1 MTSQTPVLEHKDT
14 LAGSADTQALEQ
26 LSHAL
31 SQREAEL
38 GQREQAVLRQE
49 DATRAK
55 VGLDEQTAALLREA
69 NENLVVATVHAQTMT
84 EAAESAVAQ
93 LSHMAQHDIL
103 TGLPNRALLS
113 DRLAQSM
120 ALAQRHGQKVVLI
133 YLDLD
138 NFKNI
143 NDSLGHAVGDAL
155 LRAVAQ
161 RLSTSVR
168 QSDTVCRQGGD
179 EFVLLLAEV
188 DTVKDAARAAAM
200 LIEATSTP
208 YLVGE
213 HRLHVSASIGLS
225 IYPDD
230 GNDVETLLR
239 NADTAMYHAKKNGRN
254 NFQMFSSDMHARAVA
269 RQTIEVALRQA
280 LESGGLLLHYQPKVR
295 LETGKITATEA
306 LVRLQRPDQPLL
318 YPGHFVGVA
327 EECGL
332 IVPLGRWVL
341 RTACSQAAA
350 WLQAGLACGR
360 IAVNVS
366 AAEFHGKDFVLA
378 VQNVLDETGLDPA
391 VLELELTESSLMQDT
406 ETTTAILRSLKAM
419 GVHIAIDDFGTGYSS
434 LSYLR
439 RFPID
444 TLKIDQSFV
453 SDITVADGDAK
464 LVNAIIA
471 IGKSLDLRVVAEGIE
486 TLEQL
491 THLRAQSCAEG
502 QGYYF
507 GRPVA
512 ADIYADVLRDNA
524 ILPGLRP
531 D

>member
-1 MTSQTPVLEHKDT
+1 MTSQTPFLEHKNGQV
-14 LAGSADTQALEQ
+14 ASADALALEQ
-26 LSHAL
+26 LSQAL
-31 SQREAEL
+31 HQRAAEL
-38 GQREQAVLRQE
+38 DLREKAVLLQE
-49 DATRAK
+49 DAASAK
-55 VGLDEQTAALLREA
+55 EGLLDQQTAALLREA

-84 EAAESAVAQ
+84 EAAESATAQ
-93 LSHMAQHDIL
+93 MSFMAQHDIL
-103 TGLPNRALLS
+103 TGLPNRALLT

-120 ALAQRHGQKVVLI
+120 ALAQRHGQKVVLL

-138 NFKNI
+138 NFKHI
-143 NDSLGHAVGDAL
+143 NDSLGHTVGDQL
-155 LRAVAQ
+155 LQAVAK
-161 RLSTSVR
+161 RLNDSVR
-168 QSDTVCRQGGD
+168 LSDTVCRQGGD

-188 DTVKDAARAAAM
+188 DTVKDASRAAAM

-208 YLVGE
+208 YVVGE

-230 GNDVETLLR
+230 GSDVETLMR

-254 NFQMFSSDMHARAVA
+254 NFQMFSPDMHARAVA
-269 RQTIEVALRQA
+269 RQSIEAALRHA
-280 LESGGLLLHYQPKVR
+280 LENDGLVLHYQPKVHMVS
-295 LETGKITATEA
+295 GAIIGAEA
-306 LVRLQRPDQPLL
+306 LVRLQRPNQPLL
-318 YPGHFVGVA
+318 YPAYFVGIA

-332 IVPLGRWVL
+332 IVPIGQWVL
-341 RTACSQAAA
+341 RAACNQAVA
-350 WLQAGLACGR
+350 WAQAGLACGR
-360 IAVNVS
+360 MAVNVS
-366 AAEFHGKDFVLA
+366 AAEFHSKGFLDGVRAVLE
-378 VQNVLDETGLDPA
+378 ETGLKPDA
-391 VLELELTESSLMQDT
+391 LELELTESSLMQDN
-406 ETTTAILRSLKAM
+406 EPTTTVLRALKDM

-453 SDITVADGDAK
+453 RDIAVADGDAK

-486 TLEQL
+486 TPEQRD
-491 THLRAQSCAEG
+491 HLQAQGCAEG

-512 ADIYADVLRDNA
+512 ADIYADMLRDNA
-524 ILPGLRP
+524 M
-531 D
+531 

>member
-1 MTSQTPVLEHKDT
+1 MILQTPFLERKDA
-14 LAGSADTQALEQ
+14 LAGSAEAMALEQ

-31 SQREAEL
+31 KQREEEL
-38 GQREQAVLRQE
+38 GQREKAVLLQE
-49 DATRAK
+49 DAARVK
-55 VGLDEQTAALLREA
+55 DGVDEQTAALLREA

-84 EAAESAVAQ
+84 EAAENATAQ
-93 LSHMAQHDIL
+93 MSYMAQHDTL
-103 TGLPNRALLS
+103 TGLPNRALLT

-120 ALAQRHGQKVVLI
+120 ALAQRHDQKVVLL

-138 NFKNI
+138 NFKHI
-143 NDSLGHAVGDAL
+143 NDSLGHSVGDEL
-155 LRAVAQ
+155 LQAVAK
-161 RLSTSVR
+161 RLNECVR

-200 LIEATSTP
+200 LIEATSSP
-208 YLVGE
+208 YLVGA

-230 GNDVETLLR
+230 GSDVETLLR

-254 NFQMFSSDMHARAVA
+254 NFQMFSPDMHARAVA
-269 RQTIEVALRQA
+269 RQSIEAALHQA
-280 LESGGLLLHYQPKVR
+280 LENDGLVLHYQPKVHMASGAI
-295 LETGKITATEA
+295 TGAEA

-318 YPGHFVGVA
+318 YPVHFVGVA

-332 IVPLGRWVL
+332 IVPVGQWVL
-341 RTACSQAAA
+341 RTACNQAIA
-350 WLQAGLACGR
+350 WQQAGLECGR
-360 IAVNVS
+360 MAVNVS
-366 AAEFHGKDFVLA
+366 AAEFHGKDFLSGVRAVLE
-378 VQNVLDETGLDPA
+378 ETGLAPDS
-391 VLELELTESSLMQDT
+391 LELELTESSLMQDN
-406 ETTTAILRSLKAM
+406 EPTTTILRALKDM

-453 SDITVADGDAK
+453 ADIAMADGDAK

-471 IGKSLDLRVVAEGIE
+471 IGRSLDLRVVAEGIE
-486 TLEQL
+486 TLEQRN
-491 THLRAQSCAEG
+491 HLQTQGCTEG
-502 QGYYF
+502 QGFYF

-512 ADIYADVLRDNA
+512 ADIYADVLRDSL
-524 ILPGLRP
+524 I
-531 D
+531 